1 MAKTGGNT
9 GMSYDWQKISGVA
22 KSLNESLSTF
32 NSQIEAIYGSIT
44 KMGSSWSG
52 SSYDAFKTYCDNYKT
67 EHIDVLSNEINT
79 WVGKLETLSEQAKAT
94 QSGNTNLF
102 QG

>member
-22 KSLNESLSTF
+22 TSLNGSLSKF
-32 NSQIEAIYGSIT
+32 NTQIEAIYASIET
-44 KMGSSWSG
+44 MGSSWSG
-52 SSYDAFKTYCDNYKT
+52 SSYDAFKTYCDNYKKD
-67 EHIDVLSNEINT
+67 HIDVLSNEINS
-79 WVGKLETLSEQAKAT
+79 WVGKLETLSEQAQAT

-102 QG
+102 QA